1 MARAVANLI
10 QPLRRRVASAITAL
24 ALSLLAHPASHAD
37 EAIIASAANF
47 TDTLEV
53 LETRFEQTT
62 PHRIRIVSG
71 STGQLFAQ
79 IRQGAPFDV
88 FLAADSDRPARLVET
103 GLAPADSRFTY
114 AIGRLALWSP
124 QPGRLDALGPEG
136 VAGLDFRRLAIANP
150 ELAPYGRAA
159 MDVLD
164 QLELSTNFDDRLV
177 RGENIAQVLALAA
190 TGNADLAFI
199 ALSQTRNPRIPAGS
213 FWTVP
218 SSLHTPIRQDAVLV
232 SRAQDN
238 AAARAFLAFLKS
250 DDARALIRQAGY
262 EVADE

>member
-1 MARAVANLI
+1 MARAVANLV
-10 QPLRRRVASAITAL
+10 QALRKRAAGAITAL
-24 ALSLLAHPASHAD
+24 LISLLAHPVSHAD

-62 PHRIRIVSG
+62 PHRIRIVTG

-88 FLAADSDRPARLVET
+88 FLAADADRPARLVEM

-114 AIGRLALWSP
+114 AVGRLALWSP
-124 QPGRLDALGPEG
+124 QPGRLDALSLADIG
-136 VAGLDFRRLAIANP
+136 ALDFRRLAIANP

-164 QLELSTNFDDRLV
+164 QLDLSAGFDDRIV

-199 ALSQTRNPRIPAGS
+199 ALAQTRNPRIPAGS

-218 SSLHTPIRQDAVLV
+218 SELHTPIRQDAVLI
-232 SRAQDN
+232 SRAEDN
-238 AAARAFLAFLKS
+238 AAARAFLAFLGS
-250 DDARALIRQAGY
+250 DEARALIRQAGY
-262 EVADE
+262 EVIDE